1 MFTFSQHWILR
12 PKSCIICPMI
22 DGFDS
27 DLEKA
32 EWKLM
37 TTFSSGPVYWRS
49 SCNLQMYIFEK
60 WEFFFILF
68 LQTLS
73 ILAWDSVHLALFIHT
88 FTVLIFL
95 CIYILFWLF
104 SVLLSFLLVSVYIA
118 LINFH
123 LVQFYRLI
131 QLQLIYFSWFFKAV
145 FLISI

>member
-1 MFTFSQHWILR
+1 MFTFSQHWIIR

-32 EWKLM
+32 EWKLR
-37 TTFSSGPVYWRS
+37 TKLSSGPVYWRS

-60 WEFFFILF
+60 WEFFFYFFANFEYLGVRQRSF
-68 LQTLS
+68 S
-73 ILAWDSVHLALFIHT
+73 IIYTHFYSTYF
-88 FTVLIFL
+88 FM
-95 CIYILFWLF
+95 YILFFIF
-104 SVLLSFLLVSVYIA
+104 SVLLSFLLVSVFVYIA

-131 QLQLIYFSWFFKAV
+131 QLQLIYFSCFFKAV